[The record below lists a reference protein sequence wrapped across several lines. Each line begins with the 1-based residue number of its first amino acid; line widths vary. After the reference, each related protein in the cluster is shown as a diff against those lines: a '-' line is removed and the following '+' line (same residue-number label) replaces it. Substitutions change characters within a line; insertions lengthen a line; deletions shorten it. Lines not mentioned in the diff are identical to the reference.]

1 MIKRINHIKGFGV
14 FKDYQRIGDIQDFA
28 KLNIIY
34 GWNYSGKTTLS
45 RIFQS
50 FENKQID
57 SYYKGCNFQ
66 IEDYD
71 GNTFTH
77 SDLAASELQ
86 FKIFNS
92 DFVRDN
98 IHLEGEAFDPILI
111 VGKESKDAID
121 KIAEKKELL
130 DKYVK
135 IISGSQSNS
144 IEKQIDK
151 LSSSL
156 TAGLREVA
164 GKIRTALQFG
174 QSKYTVRH
182 AFGDYNSLLKSGHY
196 RLKILSSDKLKDNTI
211 WATKNESD
219 KLPNIE
225 KLNPE
230 YMLDNQIDD
239 SKELLSSIPE
249 FSKIVQYFV
258 DNPEVADW
266 VEKGF
271 ETINKGKDKC
281 EYCGNKIDEER
292 TKELMAHFSKDLKEH
307 KNKLVSLKKEV
318 VESKL
323 SYPTLDKSV
332 FYTELWSKLDGF
344 SMALKKSIDDYNSE
358 IDKFAELIQSKHDEP
373 FKPITD
379 FLTINTTNEL
389 VEKYKEYY
397 NNLVDEHNNK
407 TKEFAQN
414 KQNAQNRIKEH
425 FISKFILSFKPWEKK
440 TFEIWL
446 NWRKQL
452 LSAKVP
458 ILMAEIEE
466 LESTI
471 SKAQV
476 GARQLN
482 TYIEK
487 FLGRKEV
494 KVKVCKE
501 GENERFKLFRG
512 KKEARHLSEGEKT
525 AIAFSYFLTKLDEID
540 DLEKTI
546 VYIDDPISSLDSNL
560 IFQVNALLKK
570 YFFTK
575 PTEND
580 PWSLNCNQL
589 FLSTHNFEFYN
600 LITELPKKGKPKNL
614 QELQHHYYQVHRID
628 RDESSL
634 INMPKALLRYKSE
647 YQFLFSEILKY
658 HKSPKASKGDYPTLM
673 YLPNAVRR
681 FVELYTCSRIPGTK
695 ETTPDQRAEILWGL
709 EESKRIMKIFNFFSH
724 NNNIESMIQKNDLI
738 CNIEE
743 AIEELI
749 NLISTQD
756 EKHFKE
762 LEKASN

>member
-1 MIKRINHIKGFGV
+1 MIKRINHIKDFGV
-14 FKDYQRIGDIQDFA
+14 FKDYKRIGDIQDFA

-34 GWNYSGKTTLS
+34 GWNYSGKTTIS

-50 FENKQID
+50 FENNEID
-57 SYYKGCNFQ
+57 SYYNSCDFQ

-71 GNTFTH
+71 GNTFSH
-77 SDLAASELQ
+77 SDLEASGLL

-121 KIAEKKELL
+121 KIAEKKILL
-130 DKYVK
+130 GKYAK
-135 IISGSQSNS
+135 IISGSQSYS

-151 LSSSL
+151 LSGSL
-156 TAGLREVA
+156 TEGLREVA
-164 GKIRTALQFG
+164 GKIRTALQLG
-174 QSKYTVRH
+174 QSVYTVRH
-182 AFGDYNSLLKSGHY
+182 ATDDYYPLIKSGHFKA
-196 RLKILSSDKLKDNTI
+196 KILSRDKLQENTT
-211 WATKNESD
+211 WATKSESD
-219 KLPNIE
+219 KLPDIE
-225 KLNPE
+225 ELNLD
-230 YMLDNQIDD
+230 YQLDNQIVNA
-239 SKELLSSIPE
+239 KELLNSTPE
-249 FSKIVQYFV
+249 FSKIIKYFV
-258 DNPEVADW
+258 DNPEVSDW

-271 ETINKGKDKC
+271 ESINKGKDKC

-292 TKELMAHFSKDLKEH
+292 TKELIAHFSKDLKDYKE
-307 KNKLVSLKKEV
+307 NLIVLKKKVIEF
-318 VESKL
+318 KL
-323 SYPTLDKSV
+323 SYPTLDKST

-344 SMALKKSIDDYNSE
+344 SMDLKKSIDDYNSE

-373 FKPITD
+373 FKRIKDLSTVSP
-379 FLTINTTNEL
+379 TNKK
-389 VEKYKEYY
+389 VEKYKKYY
-397 NNLVDEHNNK
+397 NDLVDEHNNK
-407 TKEFAQN
+407 TAEFAQN
-414 KQNAQNRIKEH
+414 KRNAQNSIKAH
-425 FISKFILSFKPWEKK
+425 FVSKFILSYKPWEKEK
-440 TFEIWL
+440 LTIWL
-446 NWRKQL
+446 EWRKQL

-458 ILMAEIEE
+458 VMKAEIED

-471 SKAQV
+471 SKAQI
-476 GARQLN
+476 GAKQLN
-482 TYIEK
+482 MYIEK

-494 KVKVCKE
+494 KVKVFKE
-501 GENERFKLFRG
+501 GENERFKLFRS

-525 AIAFSYFLTKLDEID
+525 AIAFSYFLAKLDEVD
-540 DLEKTI
+540 DLDKTI

-575 PTEND
+575 PTENNT
-580 PWSLNCNQL
+580 WSLNCNQL

-600 LITELPKKGKPKNL
+600 LITELPKKGKPKNH
-614 QELQHHYYQVHRID
+614 QELQHHYYQVLRID
-628 RDESSL
+628 KDKSSL
-634 INMPKALLRYKSE
+634 INMPKALMRYKSE

-658 HKSPKASKGDYPTLM
+658 HISPKASKSEYPTLM

-743 AIEELI
+743 AIGELI
-749 NLISTQD
+749 GLISDHD

-762 LEKASN
+762 LEKACN